1 MAGEKVAAGDTPVR
15 ARRPGGSPVAGAA
28 TADDSTASQGPN
40 TPGDSPTPD
49 GSTAPDGSIA
59 REIAIAAGI
68 TAVIAAGTV
77 ISGLARDLEPSRLSP
92 VFGWVLILVAGGALC
107 LRRRHPT
114 PVAIITLLAAAVY
127 YPYQSA
133 DGPIVLAFLF
143 ALYTVATKGHLATA
157 VVLGVASVVAVGYAE
172 VESSTSSGV
181 RHVDDL
187 ALFFLAGWIVAAIAV
202 GAVTRNRQAYLRE
215 VERRARAAEHGREEE
230 ARRRASEER
239 LRIAREVHD
248 IVGHT
253 ISLIN
258 VQASAALHRFER
270 DPAQTEAALGAIKTS
285 SGDALRE
292 LRATLGSLRPDGE
305 AAPTAPTPRLTRL
318 DDLVGGAAA
327 AGLAVRLETAGR
339 PRPVPPEVDVAAYR
353 VVQESLTN
361 VRRHSGA
368 RTAFVRVEYA
378 GDDLRVT
385 IDDDGDRG
393 SGPVTAGNGIRG
405 MTERAGGLGGT
416 LRAARR
422 PEGGFRVRAELPL
435 RDVP

>member
-1 MAGEKVAAGDTPVR
+1 MAGEKVTAGDTPR
-15 ARRPGGSPVAGAA
+15 EGSAASPPDIGPG
-28 TADDSTASQGPN
+28 ASF
-40 TPGDSPTPD
+40 
-49 GSTAPDGSIA
+49 A
-59 REIAIAAGI
+59 REAAIPAGI
-68 TAVIAAGTV
+68 TAIIVAGTV
-77 ISGLARDLEPSRLSP
+77 ISGLARDLEPSRISP
-92 VFGWVLILVAGGALC
+92 VFGWALILVAGGALC
-107 LRRRHPT
+107 LRRRHPIA
-114 PVAIITLLAAAVY
+114 VAVVTLLAAAVY

-143 ALYTVATKGHLATA
+143 ALYTVATKGHLAAA
-157 VVLGVASVVAVGYAE
+157 VALGAVSVVSVGYAE
-172 VESSTSSGV
+172 LESSTSSGV

-270 DPAQTEAALGAIKTS
+270 DPAQAEAALGSIKRS

-305 AAPTAPTPRLTRL
+305 AAPTAPTAPAPGLTRL
-318 DDLVGGAAA
+318 DELVGNAAG

-361 VRRHSGA
+361 VRRHSRA
-368 RTAFVRVEYA
+368 RTALVRVEYG
-378 GDDLRVT
+378 GDGLRVT
-385 IDDDGDRG
+385 VDDDGDTG

-405 MTERAGGLGGT
+405 MTERAGDLGGT
-416 LRAARR
+416 LRAAHR
-422 PEGGFRVRAELPL
+422 PEGGFRVHAELPL
-435 RDVP
+435 RDTP